1 MEYTIN
7 KDKLGTELLAETLSA
22 LSECYAAIGSEVYVV
37 GAAAR
42 DIALRLLNVEDT
54 PRRTLDLDVA
64 VALSD
69 WSQYNKLSA
78 IMQQNNFVK
87 AEALQRF
94 YYLGKDGRNRYEV
107 DVVPFGEVEKDGL
120 TAWPPE
126 GSPVMSVKCFSE
138 VMSHADKVTVDED
151 FSFRLA
157 SLSGQFLLKLDTW
170 SDRHLH
176 TKKDVSDMI
185 YIMQNVYVPYALSRS
200 PFPTDIDTDTETFD
214 PTVAG
219 AEWIAIDLKGML
231 STEHQSYY
239 ADMLQSEIDK
249 EEESE
254 LINDILGVSDSR
266 SYSLFRMALIRM
278 VQILKK

>member
-7 KDKLGTELLAETLSA
+7 KDKLENELLAETLSA

-64 VALSD
+64 VTLSD

-120 TAWPPE
+120 IAWPPE

-254 LINDILGVSDSR
+254 LINDILDVSDSR

>member
-7 KDKLGTELLAETLSA
+7 KDKLGNELLAETLSA

-120 TAWPPE
+120 IAWPPE

-239 ADMLQSEIDK
+239 ADMLHSEIDK

-254 LINDILGVSDSR
+254 LINDILDVSDSR

>member
-7 KDKLGTELLAETLSA
+7 KDKLGNKLLAETLSA

-120 TAWPPE
+120 IAWPPE

-200 PFPTDIDTDTETFD
+200 PFPTDIDTNTETFD

-254 LINDILGVSDSR
+254 LINDILDVSDSR